1 MLPFLSLLWIIS
13 MTIWNS
19 KYEIVKILRG
29 ELSYGLNNYCINHA
43 TVRFPQ
49 FKKHSVCWDV
59 HYSAWHQQRKT
70 QIGCNFVTIYRNIAL
85 KSLTI
90 KRDFTLITS
99 TELHGL
105 FRRVR
110 VKGGFD
116 GATGHSGIKCQLNV
130 ISFKSFFRSLYW
142 QYAPLHSGTSCMS
155 SCFENFTISSILY
168 SLDCYSHLWSPPCPP
183 CPLEIQSHTEE

>member
-1 MLPFLSLLWIIS
+1 MWEKYLSKTCHGSTKEMLHKASDSISYFLQQH
-13 MTIWNS
+13 
-19 KYEIVKILRG
+19 
-29 ELSYGLNNYCINHA
+29 INHA

-49 FKKHSVCWDV
+49 FNKHSVCWDV
-59 HYSAWHQQRKT
+59 HYSAWHQQRTT
-70 QIGCNFVTIYRNIAL
+70 QIGCNFVTIHRNIAL

-168 SLDCYSHLWSPPCPP
+168 SLDCYFHLWSPHCRP